1 MVASWQC
8 IFKPWNQLRLYFWR
22 ILCLFM
28 FSVPR
33 DDFPIGLAHFSC
45 MKLICHKIHPS
56 FINKMNER
64 CVALVLL
71 VNGSKI
77 DNIFKDAKSLA
88 LICILP
94 SCDIISWLWVAHSGL
109 LCSGKNSQVE
119 EGFAKGENY
128 KFNNCQPKK
137 ELDTPSNTPQI
148 FWRCKHCE
156 EETWEKH
163 YPQNT
168 YNSNL
173 C

>member
-1 MVASWQC
+1 MKDIIIFLWPHHLNNTKLMVASWQC

-71 VNGSKI
+71 VDGSKI

-94 SCDIISWLWVAHSGL
+94 SCDFYFLIMSGTFWVIVL
-109 LCSGKNSQVE
+109 
-119 EGFAKGENY
+119 
-128 KFNNCQPKK
+128 
-137 ELDTPSNTPQI
+137 
-148 FWRCKHCE
+148 
-156 EETWEKH
+156 WEKF
-163 YPQNT
+163 PSWRRLGKVRKLQI
-168 YNSNL
+168 
-173 C
+173 